1 MKARLITALVATTCL
16 ATACL
21 TACGPEAEERADQS
35 ASATVVSVAALK
47 GPTTMGLAWLLDHQD
62 SDAAVRFDLSLHGA
76 PDEITPGLLKGDTML
91 AAIPAN
97 LAAVLYAKGAKIK
110 VAAVNTL
117 GVLHIVTK
125 NESVTAVSD
134 LAGKKVLSTGRG
146 TTPQW
151 VLEYLLA
158 ENGVEAQV
166 EYLSEASEV
175 AARLTAEDTA
185 IAVLPEPYVTTVLAK
200 DPSLELALDLTDEW
214 DKISQTQ
221 LVTGVLVV
229 ADQFAEQDSAV
240 FGAFL
245 DDYRASIDYTNANPD
260 QVAPLIEELGI
271 VPSAELAGAAIPRS
285 HLAFL
290 GGQDCKA
297 AVSAYLAVLHKAD
310 PESVGGSLPGN
321 DFYYAA

>member
-1 MKARLITALVATTCL
+1 MKARLIALVV
-16 ATACL
+16 ATASL
-21 TACGPEAEERADQS
+21 TACGPAADESTDPAPS
-35 ASATVVSVAALK
+35 ASPSVVSVAALK
-47 GPTTMGLAWLLDHQD
+47 GPTTMGLAWMLDHQD
-62 SDAAVRFDLSLHGA
+62 SAAGVGFELSLHGA
-76 PDEITPGLLKGDTML
+76 PDEITPGLIKGETML

-125 NESVTAVSD
+125 NESVEAIWD
-134 LAGKKVLSTGRG
+134 LAGKKVLSTGKG

-175 AARLTAEDTA
+175 AARLTAEEAA

-229 ADQFAEQDSAV
+229 ADQFAEQDSAA
-240 FGAFL
+240 FEAFL
-245 DDYRASIDYTNANPD
+245 DEYRQSIDYTNANPD

-271 VPSAELAGAAIPRS
+271 VPSAELAQTAIPRS

-297 AVSAYLAVLHKAD
+297 AVSAYLAVLHQAD
-310 PESVGGSLPGN
+310 PESVGGALPGN